1 MTNSSFVYL
10 IEAQMGVLKIGCSA
24 RPETRLKTMAV
35 NSPTPLR
42 LIAVWPGVTADER
55 ALHARFDAHRFYN
68 EWFRI
73 EGDLAGFVESV
84 RGKGVARI
92 PDWSDSGPSGSAE
105 RKKAG
110 RHSASMKLK
119 ALWAD
124 PAHREFLADVKARRK
139 RIESRRAKPQSQGEA
154 A

>member
-10 IEAQMGVLKIGCSA
+10 IEAQIGVLKIGCS
-24 RPETRLKTMAV
+24 RKPETRLRTMAV

-42 LIAVWPGVTADER
+42 LIATWPGLIADEQ
-55 ALHARFDAHRFYN
+55 ALHRRFNGHRFYN

-73 EGDLAGFVESV
+73 EGDLAEFVRTV
-84 RGKGVARI
+84 RGKGVVSI
-92 PDWSDSGPSGSAE
+92 PDWADCGPEASEE
-105 RKKAG
+105 RKRAG
-110 RHSASMKLK
+110 HQRAGLKLK

-124 PAHREFLADVKARRK
+124 PAHREFLAVVKERRK
-139 RIESRRAKPQSQGEA
+139 RIERRRASAQSGRA

>member
-10 IEAQMGVLKIGCSA
+10 IEAQIGVLKIGCSA

-42 LIAVWPGVTADER
+42 LVAIWPGVTADER
-55 ALHARFDAHRFYN
+55 ALHAKFADNRFYN

-73 EGDLAGFVESV
+73 EGELAEFVANV
-84 RGKGVARI
+84 RGIGVTAI
-92 PDWSDSGPSGSAE
+92 PDWSDSGPDGSAE

-110 RHSASMKLK
+110 RRKASAKLK

-124 PAHREFLADVKARRK
+124 PSHREFLCRVKETRK
-139 RIESRRAKPQSQGEA
+139 RIEARQSA
-154 A
+154 LKRSA